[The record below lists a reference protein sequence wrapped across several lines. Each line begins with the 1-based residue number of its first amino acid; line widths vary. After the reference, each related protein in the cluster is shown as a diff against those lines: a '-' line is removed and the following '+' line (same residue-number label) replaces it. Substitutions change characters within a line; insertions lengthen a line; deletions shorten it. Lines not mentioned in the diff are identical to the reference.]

1 MGKDRPGQGQRL
13 NNPRDKPRSI
23 AHLSDTVDSNLSHAI
38 RHLDAA
44 KKAPNKSAR
53 DANLEHSAKHM
64 QDVYDHQQ
72 RLGELLATI
81 PAVGAEQKKLAKANP
96 NYKRKAPK

>member
-1 MGKDRPGQGQRL
+1 MADKSKQGQRL

-44 KKAPNKSAR
+44 KKSPDKSSR
-53 DANLEHSAKHM
+53 DANMEHAKKHLN
-64 QDVYDHQQ
+64 DVFDHQS
-72 RLGELLATI
+72 RLGELLATL
-81 PAVGAEQKKLAKANP
+81 PGVGQEQKKLAKANP
-96 NYKRKAPK
+96 NDKRKAPK